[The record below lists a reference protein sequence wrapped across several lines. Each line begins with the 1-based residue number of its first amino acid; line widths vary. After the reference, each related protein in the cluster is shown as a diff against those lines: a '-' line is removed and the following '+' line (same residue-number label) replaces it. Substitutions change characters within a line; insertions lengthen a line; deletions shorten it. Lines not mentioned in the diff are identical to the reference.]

1 MLNGQ
6 ESILKDKEYMPD
18 LMHTHIQNFLSK
30 HTKDPFYLY
39 YSMVHV
45 HGEIMTTPDSKPGTT
60 DFKELYTDNINYMDK
75 LVGKL
80 LRTLDSLKIRDNT
93 IIVFMGDNGTAGQ
106 AANIG
111 TVNGKKLVG
120 KKGTMTE
127 GGSLVP
133 LIVNW
138 PNAIKRGIVS
148 KDLIDATDFI
158 PTFAELAEAPL
169 PTNKI
174 LDGKS
179 FAYQLK
185 GAKGA
190 PRDWIFTELGND
202 WYVRSSNWKLN
213 RAGKLFDMRNAP
225 FEEKEVVIDETTKV
239 EKEKLQKILD
249 GLNPA
254 AGYLDNGDGSGR
266 HANKV
271 KVKKEGKN

>member
-1 MLNGQ
+1 
-6 ESILKDKEYMPD
+6 
-18 LMHTHIQNFLSK
+18 
-30 HTKDPFYLY
+30 
-39 YSMVHV
+39 
-45 HGEIMTTPDSKPGTT
+45 
-60 DFKELYTDNINYMDK
+60 
-75 LVGKL
+75 
-80 LRTLDSLKIRDNT
+80 
-93 IIVFMGDNGTAGQ
+93 
-106 AANIG
+106 
-111 TVNGKKLVG
+111 
-120 KKGTMTE
+120 MTE

-138 PNAIKRGIVS
+138 PNAIKKGIVS

-158 PTFAELAEAPL
+158 PTFAELAGAPL
-169 PTNKI
+169 PTNNI

-185 GAKGA
+185 GSSGT

-225 FEEKEVVIDETTKV
+225 FEEKEVNIDETNKV

-266 HANKV
+266 HATKV
-271 KVKKEGKN
+271 KEKKEGKN

>member
-1 MLNGQ
+1 
-6 ESILKDKEYMPD
+6 
-18 LMHTHIQNFLSK
+18 
-30 HTKDPFYLY
+30 
-39 YSMVHV
+39 
-45 HGEIMTTPDSKPGTT
+45 
-60 DFKELYTDNINYMDK
+60 MDK

-111 TVNGKKLVG
+111 TVNGKKIIG
-120 KKGTMTE
+120 KKGTMQE

-133 LIVNW
+133 MIANW
-138 PNAIKRGIVS
+138 PAVIKKGSVS

-158 PTFAELAEAPL
+158 PTFAELAGAPL
-169 PTNKI
+169 PTNNI

-185 GAKGA
+185 GTKGA

-213 RAGKLFDMRNAP
+213 RAGQLIDMRNAP
-225 FEEKEVVIDETTKV
+225 FDEKEVAVDDTNKV
-239 EKEKLQKILD
+239 EKDKLQKVLD

-254 AGYLDNGDGSGR
+254 GGYLDNGDGSGR

-271 KVKKEGKN
+271 KVKNKDKN